1 MAAMKLKSLP
11 DFMVSW
17 YGTNVTDDLEF
28 ILLYEY
34 SQSR

>member
-1 MAAMKLKSLP
+1 MVVMNLKSPP
-11 DFMVSW
+11 DFLVLW
-17 YGTNVTDDLEF
+17 YFIDDLEF